1 MSLDLNPEFQRNLW
15 LHLGWQRMM
24 AAATVGLTV
33 AYAVL
38 LVSDFNKLSYAA
50 NLILVMVLGMW
61 GPRRAADTLAE
72 EVAGG
77 TWESQ
82 RMSGLSAWS
91 MAWGKLIGG
100 CSFVWYCGLLA
111 LAVYIFA
118 GFERDFPPG
127 RAGNFW
133 LGIYLVLVGACLA
146 HVVALGVAL
155 IRLRKTVQ
163 YRRLTITLAQ
173 TCGFIVF
180 VAVSGIGTAPVLNQP
195 DFVPG
200 TAYVYD
206 SAYSWPMVRAV
217 LGSVFVVW
225 ALIAVYR
232 LMRAELQY
240 RAWPWFWASFVVFC
254 GALAAGIAP
263 WPGGGLIGAALP
275 VFAVM
280 IALTYLSALA
290 DRRDPIRYRSGLLA
304 LRRGDFS
311 RALAELPWWAIAM
324 VGACAAASFAI
335 YTLVVLGIEGWP
347 SSLSELFLRLR
358 LISLDHLAETL
369 VLILLFMTR
378 DLAILLWLSFGPWRS
393 QSDITWL
400 VYLALVYWPVSIIMV
415 FAGYGT
421 YITLVLPVA
430 GDDIVLSFAPILVQ
444 LTVLGVMLHRR
455 WHQATR
461 SGLAA

>member
-15 LHLGWQRMM
+15 LHLGWQRLV
-24 AAATVGLTV
+24 AAATVGLTI
-33 AYAVL
+33 AYAIL
-38 LVSDFNKLSYAA
+38 LVSDFDKLSYAA

-61 GPRRAADTLAE
+61 GPRRAADSLAE

-77 TWESQ
+77 TWEAQ

-118 GFERDFPPG
+118 GFERGFPPG

-133 LGIYLVLVGACLA
+133 LGIYLVLIGACLA

-173 TCGFIVF
+173 TCGFVVF
-180 VAVSGIGTAPVLNQP
+180 FVISGIGTAPVFNQP

-217 LGSVFVVW
+217 LGSVFVLW
-225 ALIAVYR
+225 AVAAVYR
-232 LMRAELQY
+232 LMRTELQY
-240 RAWPWFWASFVVFC
+240 RAWPWFWTSFVIFC

-263 WPGGGLIGAALP
+263 WPGSGPAGATLP
-275 VFAVM
+275 VFVVM
-280 IALTYLSALA
+280 MALTYLSALA

-304 LRRGDFS
+304 LRQGDYS
-311 RALAELPWWAIAM
+311 RALAEIPWWLIAM
-324 VGACAAASFAI
+324 AGTALAASFAI
-335 YTLVVLGIEGWP
+335 YVLVSLGSDDWP

-369 VLILLFMTR
+369 VLVLLFMTR
-378 DLAILLWLSFGPWRS
+378 DLAILLWLSFGPWRG

-400 VYLALVYWPVSIIMV
+400 VYLALVYWPISIIMY
-415 FAGYGT
+415 FAGYGA

-430 GDDIVLSFAPILVQ
+430 GDDIVISFAPILIQ
-444 LTVLGVMLHRR
+444 LVILGVMLRRR
-455 WHQATR
+455 WYQATR
-461 SGLAA
+461 GGAAA